1 MAIAQSDPTT
11 QSETPH
17 SFNISIA
24 IALVLPV
31 LLGLFARSWLFFV
44 LGFFQLILLVFPMI
58 VAGRIMWDW
67 VQNDTSFWRAVLK
80 YLRPVPPGMV
90 YGSDLKKKG
99 VPIATISLIA
109 VNTIIFILLPEK
121 WYDALVFF
129 PLGDPGRLHI
139 LASVITCA
147 FLHASFEHLFFN
159 MIFLWIFGSVL
170 ELRIGIKRY
179 LGFYFAAI
187 IGSTIL
193 VYLLL
198 TIQAASLGSSA
209 VIDEFHS
216 LGASG
221 AIAGLMGLFVIRCFF
236 ARMKFSVPIFI
247 LPLPFPGYG
256 LFSIPMRIPAPVL
269 VGLYFALDM
278 SGSVD
283 QFFLEGDDIDYWA
296 HVGGYLT
303 CILLGITLGIRKEAQ
318 EDAFKEKTARLAHE
332 DIGKAEAETRYAK
345 ILQSEPDNLEALNFI
360 FKRQYQRGAE
370 EAGATFA
377 QLLSTTATKDF
388 QAVISLCREHF
399 PRYLPNVPS
408 DLLAKIGFSFY
419 RNGDL
424 IRARYCLERAADFEG
439 PWQPKAMI
447 ILAQIFAAIENMNRA
462 RHIFEKVATRFPGTM
477 FEDEARRSLAEI

>member
-1 MAIAQSDPTT
+1 MAIAQSAPTT
-11 QSETPH
+11 PSETPL

-24 IALVLPV
+24 LALVLPILV
-31 LLGLFARSWLFFV
+31 GLFARSWLFLV
-44 LGFFQLILLVFPMI
+44 LAFFKLILLVFPMI
-58 VAGRIMWDW
+58 VVGRILWDW
-67 VQNDTSFWRAVLK
+67 AQNDTSFGRAVLK
-80 YLRPVPPGMV
+80 YLRPVPPYMI

-99 VPIATISLIA
+99 VPIATIILIA
-109 VNTIIFILLPEK
+109 LNTLIFILLPEK
-121 WYDALVFF
+121 WYGALVFF
-129 PLGDPGRLHI
+129 PTGDPGQLHI

-147 FLHASFEHLFFN
+147 FLHANFEHLFFN

-198 TIQAASLGSSA
+198 IIQAASLGSSD
-209 VIDEFHS
+209 VINEYHS

-221 AIAGLMGLFVIRCFF
+221 AIAGLMGLFVVRCFF
-236 ARMKFSVPIFI
+236 ARIKFSVPIFI
-247 LPLPFPGYG
+247 LPLPFPGSG
-256 LFSIPMRIPAPVL
+256 LFSLPMRIPAPVL

-283 QFFLEGDDIDYWA
+283 QFFLEDDNVDYWA

-303 CILLGITLGIRKEAQ
+303 CILLGMALGIRSEAQ
-318 EDAFKEKTARLAHE
+318 EDAFKEKTVRLAHE
-332 DIGKAEAETRYAK
+332 DIGKAEAETRYEK
-345 ILQSEPDNLEALNFI
+345 ILESDPENLEALNFI

-388 QAVISLCREHF
+388 QAVISLCREHL

-424 IRARYCLERAADFEG
+424 IRARYCLERAADVEG

-447 ILAQIFAAIENMNRA
+447 ILAQIFAAIDNMNLA
-462 RHIFEKVATRFPGTM
+462 RKIFENVVTRFPGTM
-477 FEDEARRSLAEI
+477 FEDEAKRMLAEI